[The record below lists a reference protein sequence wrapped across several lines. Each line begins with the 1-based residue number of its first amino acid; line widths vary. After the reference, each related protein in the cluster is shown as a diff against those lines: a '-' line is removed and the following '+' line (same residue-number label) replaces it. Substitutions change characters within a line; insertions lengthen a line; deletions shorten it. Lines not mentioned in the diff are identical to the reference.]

1 MSDDIRVGSIWESK
15 GSGMLARVV
24 AYDPWARQVSWEP
37 AYRPNRP
44 ARPRRVEEYGFRYR
58 WLHIPSP
65 LADFHADRTCSCGGQ
80 GTAWNDTGTEHGSEP
95 ITCDCVHTLDNR
107 CTPDCVE
114 VD

>member
-37 AYRPNRP
+37 AYRPN
-44 ARPRRVEEYGFRYR
+44 
-58 WLHIPSP
+58 S
-65 LADFHADRTCSCGGQ
+65 
-80 GTAWNDTGTEHGSEP
+80 
-95 ITCDCVHTLDNR
+95 
-107 CTPDCVE
+107 VE

>member
-24 AYDPWARQVSWEP
+24 AYD
-37 AYRPNRP
+37 
-44 ARPRRVEEYGFRYR
+44 VEEYG
-58 WLHIPSP
+58 
-65 LADFHADRTCSCGGQ
+65 FHADRTCSCGGQ

-95 ITCDCVHTLDNR
+95 ITCDCVHTPDNR

>member
-24 AYDPWARQVSWEP
+24 AYEAVFLDTAGARRSV
-37 AYRPNRP
+37 RPVR
-44 ARPRRVEEYGFRYR
+44 GFRYR

-95 ITCDCVHTLDNR
+95 ITCDCVHTPDNR